1 MTAWQTQSV
10 VSARIFRVQLKRP
23 WLRLCILAA
32 VLVVVP
38 AGCGDG
44 SVAGS
49 DGDGSRDSGEHSMS
63 AAESDTADEGAHED
77 GYSDS
82 SDSSGSSVSSVID
95 EEEQGALPKESEE
108 ACAALPDAE
117 IAALTSISFSA
128 STERTAHRIGDGAPI
143 VGCTWRSG
151 SLMKSQTSDGP
162 TLLRIWFAEGAASD
176 LFELAVAEL
185 SSGDPGTA
193 EIGIQAAYEGFDT
206 AGNAR
211 DPLSPASA
219 GAGDG
224 FGEVDGWLVVESSA
238 GVVIFTTSKVS
249 PVGVDGQG
257 GGIDLATMQGL
268 AGQYISALEK
278 G

>member
-32 VLVVVP
+32 VLVVP

-49 DGDGSRDSGEHSMS
+49 DGDGSRGSGEHSMP
-63 AAESDTADEGAHED
+63 AAKSGTDAEGAHED

-128 STERTAHRIGDGAPI
+128 STERTVHRIGDRAPI

-151 SLMKSQTSDGP
+151 SPVESQTSDGP
-162 TLLRIWFAEGAASD
+162 TLLRIWFAEGASSD

-185 SSGDPGTA
+185 SAGDPGTV

-206 AGNAR
+206 AGDDG
-211 DPLSPASA
+211 DPGSPASA
-219 GAGDG
+219 GEDDG
-224 FGEVDGWLVVESSA
+224 FGEVDGWLVVESNS
-238 GVVIFTTSKVS
+238 GVVIFTTSKAS